1 MKKAPAL
8 LLALVVAAVRGEP
21 TSKPTAEATSQAT
34 NHRCWDQYN
43 SDDLQAACLSDSGCV
58 WLDRWWRC
66 LETCEGFD
74 EDACDEADHCAFS
87 DSSNTCSLSC
97 EHEHFDEDYWSHDE
111 DACAA
116 DSDCVWVAHSVLR
129 L

>member
-8 LLALVVAAVRGEP
+8 LLALVVAAVRGDKC
-21 TSKPTAEATSQAT
+21 SSYD
-34 NHRCWDQYN
+34 WD
-43 SDDLQAACLSDSGCV
+43 DKVGCESDSDCV
-58 WLDRWWRC
+58 YTSRWWSC
-66 LETCEGFD
+66 VETCEGRD
-74 EDACDEADHCAFS
+74 EDACEEVDHCAFS

-97 EHEHFDEDYWSHDE
+97 EHKYFDGYYYNDEDD
-111 DACAA
+111 CAA